1 MLMGV
6 LYAPA
11 CIVIG
16 MRACT
21 YIHGVGFCIAY
32 SDIWVFS
39 GPLPADKQE
48 RDPRFLMLG
57 TEPVIHSPHLNN
69 DLAYAGELL
78 RWDFLYN
85 CL

>member
-11 CIVIG
+11 CIVID

-21 YIHGVGFCIAY
+21 YIHIHGVGFCIAY

-48 RDPRFLMLG
+48 RDPRFYLDCWNYSFPRLDK
-57 TEPVIHSPHLNN
+57 
-69 DLAYAGELL
+69 DLANSQIMS
-78 RWDFLYN
+78 RWGFFM
-85 CL
+85 